1 MNLKKEKGKSHKIAE
16 AIKAEIASGKMR
28 PGNRLKSIRE
38 LAGSFSV
45 SIKSAQRAFDILEA
59 DGLIERKAGS
69 GVFIKETI
77 NQKNNTI
84 YFLVPHASHMMLE
97 HETSIAIRRMLYGAI
112 NSALP
117 SQMVQMIPVSKS
129 NDANINKKPETI
141 DWAALEC
148 IPAGANVF
156 ISSAWYSKIIPF
168 LVGRGVRGIYLATQ
182 FEEAYQDMYKMI
194 QEARWPVIRI
204 DRFTAIQNAVHHLY
218 SLGRRR
224 IAAIKSYP
232 NQPDHPFRK
241 GFIAGYEHCGIP
253 FKDALFQ
260 EFTPGEPG
268 NEEEVISNLWKA
280 NKFDSLIICAPGI
293 VRNSFLSL
301 TEKLKLKIPDD
312 VALLAF
318 RDMPNY
324 MRLPISISVF
334 DFPWVEIGA
343 EIVKV
348 ANDENNMQ
356 REIRFQATITDRDST
371 LKRSAHETIRA
382 FLPEHQGNRA
392 FPMEMV

>member
-1 MNLKKEKGKSHKIAE
+1 MDLKKEKGKSRKIAE
-16 AIKAEIASGKMR
+16 AIRAEIASGKLR
-28 PGNRLKSIRE
+28 PGNRLKSVRE

-45 SIKSAQRAFDILEA
+45 SIKAAQRAFDELEA
-59 DGLIERKAGS
+59 EGLIDRKAGS
-69 GVFIKETI
+69 GAFVKELA

-112 NSALP
+112 NSTLP
-117 SQMVQMIPVSKS
+117 SQLVQMIPVSKS
-129 NDANINKKPETI
+129 SDANINKKPETI

-148 IPAGANVF
+148 IPAGASVF

-168 LVGRGVRGIYLATQ
+168 LVERGVRGIYLATQ
-182 FEEAYQDMYKMI
+182 FEQAYQEMYKTI
-194 QEARWPVIRI
+194 QEARWPIIKI
-204 DRFTAIQNAVHHLY
+204 DRFSAIQNAVGHLY

-241 GFIAGYEHCGIP
+241 GFIAGYEHCGMP
-253 FKDALFQ
+253 FKDEFFR
-260 EFTPGEPG
+260 EFTPGQPG
-268 NEEEVISNLWKA
+268 NEEEMISALWKS

-293 VRNSFLSL
+293 VRDTFQFL
-301 TEKLKLKIPDD
+301 TNKQKLRIPDD

-324 MRLPISISVF
+324 MSLPISISVF

-343 EIVKV
+343 EIVNV
-348 ANDENNMQ
+348 ANDENSIH
-356 REIRFQATITDRDST
+356 RETRFQATITDRDST
-371 LKRSAHETIRA
+371 LKKSSKETISA
-382 FLPEHQGNRA
+382 FLPEHQANRI
-392 FPMEMV
+392 FSMEMV

>member
-1 MNLKKEKGKSHKIAE
+1 MDLKKEKGKSRKIAE
-16 AIKAEIASGKMR
+16 AIRAEIASGKLR
-28 PGNRLKSIRE
+28 PGNRLKSVRE

-45 SIKSAQRAFDILEA
+45 SIKAAQRAFDELEA
-59 DGLIERKAGS
+59 EGLIDRKAGS
-69 GVFIKETI
+69 GAFVKESA

-117 SQMVQMIPVSKS
+117 SQLVQMIPVSKS
-129 NDANINKKPETI
+129 SDANINKKPETI

-168 LVGRGVRGIYLATQ
+168 LMERGVRGIYLATQ
-182 FEEAYQDMYKMI
+182 FEQDYPAMYGMI
-194 QEARWPVIRI
+194 QEARWPIIRI
-204 DRFTAIQNAVHHLY
+204 DRITAIQNAVTHLH
-218 SLGRRR
+218 SLGHRR

-241 GFIAGYEHCGIP
+241 GFIAGYEHCSMT
-253 FKDALFQ
+253 FKDELFQ
-260 EFTPGEPG
+260 EFAPSQPGSED
-268 NEEEVISNLWKA
+268 ESISALWAKS
-280 NKFDSLIICAPGI
+280 KFDSLIICAPGI
-293 VRNSFLSL
+293 VRNSFNFL
-301 TEKLKLKIPDD
+301 TYKLKLKIPDD
-312 VALLAF
+312 VALLAY

-324 MRLPISISVF
+324 MSLPISVSVF

-343 EIVKV
+343 EIVNV
-348 ANDENNMQ
+348 ANDENRVQ
-356 REIRFQATITDRDST
+356 RETRFQSAITDRDST
-371 LKRSAHETIRA
+371 LKRGSKETISA
-382 FLPEHQGNRA
+382 FLPEHQGNRT
-392 FPMEMV
+392 FLMEMV